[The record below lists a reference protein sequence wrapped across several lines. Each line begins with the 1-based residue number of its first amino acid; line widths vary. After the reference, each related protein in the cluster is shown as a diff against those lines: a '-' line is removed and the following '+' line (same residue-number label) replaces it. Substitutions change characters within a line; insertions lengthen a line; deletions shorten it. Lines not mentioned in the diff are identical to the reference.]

1 MKKVLMIALTVL
13 ISAAF
18 VTTVFAQAPAG
29 TTEKKTTT
37 TTVPE
42 KKETTTTTTTVPD
55 KKETTKTKTTK
66 TKTTLPESSRAFAGT
81 RGNFPRLKPFA
92 KTVGVASSLSI
103 ISPL

>member
-29 TTEKKTTT
+29 TTEKKVTTT
-37 TTVPE
+37 ATAPE
-42 KKETTTTTTTVPD
+42 TKETTTTTTVPD

-66 TKTTLPESSRAFAGT
+66 TKTKKDGKKTNTSTTE
-81 RGNFPRLKPFA
+81 
-92 KTVGVASSLSI
+92 KTVETPA
-103 ISPL
+103 PAK